1 MDNVG
6 KIINAH
12 NKAKLQEENTAMDK
26 CNCKKPNEC
35 PLSGNCLIDNIV
47 YKASVHTAQGT
58 PKSYI
63 GLCETD
69 FKRSFNNHKL
79 SFTHEDK
86 KQTTHLSK
94 HIWTLKTRILIS
106 E

>member
-26 CNCKKPNEC
+26 CNCKQPNEC

-47 YKASVHTAQGT
+47 YKATVYTAQGT

-63 GLCETD
+63 GYV
-69 FKRSFNNHKL
+69 KQISK
-79 SFTHEDK
+79 EDSI
-86 KQTTHLSK
+86 TTNYHS
-94 HIWTLKTRILIS
+94 HTKTKNRLHSSANIYGH
-106 E
+106 